1 MATMYAFN
9 SIILQGQHGNMI
21 SERRYHGSGTMW
33 MSSPKMCGQ
42 LDVSK
47 FLEQSKNALERLNKW
62 ARAIGAILMRAQKP
76 QTIATWHGHH
86 IVCQRD

>member
-62 ARAIGAILMRAQKP
+62 ARAIGQF
-76 QTIATWHGHH
+76 
-86 IVCQRD
+86 